1 MTTHCIVLW
10 TACKRLLLWVEWKA
24 EGVIDGES
32 EGGDCDEVTCA
43 DEVNQQDS
51 EQKEVDGMKKGV
63 DSTGLVMCKSGWWF
77 VVRKINEKIHRVL
90 CTVTTCCRGWVVTHA
105 WPLKTYKIS
114 YLERA
119 TDDQGYICGSS
130 LSGRRL
136 SPTKVVVSCVLSV
149 LPHQGRVLSDET
161 TATMETGVLQLQVQ
175 SYGTAFGQPYIWDKL
190 RRFKWLLNGYIFV
203 EIAAHCD

>member
-77 VVRKINEKIHRVL
+77 VVRKINEKIHSSVYSDDMLSWLGCHTRL
-90 CTVTTCCRGWVVTHA
+90 TPENLQDFIPRESYRWPRLHLWLQPIWPPTVSD
-105 WPLKTYKIS
+105 K
-114 YLERA
+114 
-119 TDDQGYICGSS
+119 
-130 LSGRRL
+130 GRRQL
-136 SPTKVVVSCVLSV
+136 RSVSSATSRTCVVRRNYSNYGDRCFAAAGPKLWNS
-149 LPHQGRVLSDET
+149 LRTALYLRQAET
-161 TATMETGVLQLQVQ
+161 
-175 SYGTAFGQPYIWDKL
+175 I
-190 RRFKWLLNGYIFV
+190 
-203 EIAAHCD
+203 